1 MVNVIES
8 RAVHRGF
15 EHSIVAFGRK
25 CILHKRKIPQRSTQV
40 VWRQYEEF
48 EDTKGTIR
56 IRTSKMATRK
66 RTKGEK
72 WSIKYYTETYRLSYT
87 NPTKS
92 PGVYSGVP
100 DGLTVPVPLVT
111 PCRVILY
118 TNPVISP
125 YMYLRIWGNVHVF
138 AYLGVS
144 ICLFL
149 RFFSIGFR
157 NYSDPVIFFVKTFCL
172 SICSS

>member
-1 MVNVIES
+1 MHYIWDKNDDEKLLQRNKIAFYVLLVLIRKHRIDGVMVNVIES

-100 DGLTVPVPLVT
+100 EGLTVPVPLVT

-118 TNPVISP
+118 TNPVLSH
-125 YMYLRIWGNVHVF
+125 LRGT
-138 AYLGVS
+138 Y
-144 ICLFL
+144 
-149 RFFSIGFR
+149 
-157 NYSDPVIFFVKTFCL
+157 T
-172 SICSS
+172 